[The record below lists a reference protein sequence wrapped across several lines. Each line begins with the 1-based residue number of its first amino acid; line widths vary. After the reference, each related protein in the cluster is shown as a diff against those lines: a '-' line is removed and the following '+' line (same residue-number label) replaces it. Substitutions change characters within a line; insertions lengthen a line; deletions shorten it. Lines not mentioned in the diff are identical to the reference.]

1 MSFDLQRLSARPMPA
16 KACDSILSK
25 MALCSKPAPAERP
38 LCGELAGRS
47 RFELEESSPRILP
60 WPVWLRLDQTGV
72 CPGLFHNAG
81 DGYLERDRVRHV
93 LTAVGGAPAVSQSN
107 GHRGNAAS
115 SRS

>member
-1 MSFDLQRLSARPMPA
+1 MSPRPMPPNPLA
-16 KACDSILSK
+16 SIHYN
-25 MALCSKPAPAERP
+25 MDLCSRLAPADRP
-38 LCGELAGRS
+38 LYGELSGRS

-115 SRS
+115 SRSGSIG